1 MADLLGYGGEVLFR
15 MHNNGVFEFGPLRY
29 VQGNV
34 STMCGFVCD
43 RHVFFLGLDDMFS
56 RIRGEKWDVF
66 FCVPGKSLEEGLKLI
81 HTDNDVHTMIELGCY
96 AGFVDLFVPHTKQV
110 LSPYYLNNIDA
121 EGDGGEVV
129 GWVEEDASLR
139 CSITSTPF
147 RTSTSKTYRKVDDVD
162 ASQPEFGKH
171 KKRVKRVKRS
181 VDKGK
186 GKMVDEVDEA
196 DVVNR
201 NKPAGIV
208 IRDGGSMKNPAGV
221 GSVNVGAK
229 GGGIL
234 RPRITNCVLGLRAP
248 RSMGNN
254 VVLF

>member
-1 MADLLGYGGEVLFR
+1 MAGLVTYAGEVVFN

-34 STMCGFVCD
+34 SRLCGFVSD
-43 RHVFFLGLDDMFS
+43 RQIFSLGLDDMFS
-56 RIRGEKWDVF
+56 KIKGDKWVVF
-66 FCVPGKSLEEGLKLI
+66 FCLPGKSLEEGLKLI
-81 HTDNDVHTMIELGCY
+81 HTDNDVHTMIELGCRS
-96 AGFVDLFVPHTKQV
+96 GFVDLFVANTQQM
-110 LSPYYLNNIDA
+110 LSQYYLKNIDS
-121 EGDGGEVV
+121 EGEGGEVV

-139 CSITSTPF
+139 CSSTSTPF
-147 RTSTSKTYRKVDDVD
+147 RTSTSKPYRKVEDVD
-162 ASQPEFGKH
+162 ASKPESSKQ
-171 KKRVKRVKRS
+171 KKRVKRS
-181 VDKGK
+181 MDKGK
-186 GKMVDEVDEA
+186 GKMVDEA
-196 DVVNR
+196 VVVTR

-221 GSVNVGAK
+221 GSVNVGAR

-248 RSMGNN
+248 KSMGNN

>member
-43 RHVFFLGLDDMFS
+43 RHIFFLGLDDMFS
-56 RIRGEKWDVF
+56 RIRGEKWAVF

-81 HTDNDVHTMIELGCY
+81 HTDNDVHTMIELCFR
-96 AGFVDLFVPHTKQV
+96 AGFVDLFVAHTKQV

-147 RTSTSKTYRKVDDVD
+147 RTTTSKPYRVVADVDD
-162 ASQPEFGKH
+162 SKPEFS
-171 KKRVKRVKRS
+171 KKKKSVKRS
-181 VDKGK
+181 
-186 GKMVDEVDEA
+186 A
-196 DVVNR
+196 D
-201 NKPAGIV
+201 
-208 IRDGGSMKNPAGV
+208 RDGGSMKKTAGAS
-221 GSVNVGAK
+221 GSVNVGAT
-229 GGGIL
+229 GAGL
-234 RPRITNCVLGLRAP
+234 VRPRSDVKITNCVLALRAP